1 VDQNN
6 GLDQGSEESDRA
18 LMRRV
23 GLRIVPLVVLLYLVA
38 YIDRQN
44 VGYAKLQMLSSL
56 GLSETA
62 YGLGASLFFIG
73 YLFFEVPSNFALYKF
88 GARRWLARIM
98 LTWGIITLLLALT
111 SSATMFY
118 TLRFLLGA
126 AEAGLYPGVI
136 YYLSGW
142 FPGPY
147 RLRVLGLFTLG
158 SSVGNMVGSLIGGI
172 FLDLDG
178 LGGLQGWQW
187 VFIAT
192 GIPAIVLTY
201 VTLRYLPESP
211 ATARFLDDGEKARL
225 AALMAAEA
233 RTVRR
238 DIGRPLAHGPNPF
251 AVLRDARVL
260 GFALGYMLI
269 SMSTYGVGYWLPTVV
284 RGFGVSG
291 TVNGLL
297 NMIPWF
303 FASVLLAWLPARLNG
318 QRQVARAAM
327 VACAIGAL
335 CFIVGT
341 LAASNVLRLAAL
353 SIGAPCIYILI
364 PCFWTV
370 PARFLQ
376 GSAAAIG
383 IAAINSLGNVGGFL
397 AQNVMPWVG
406 HLSGSALA
414 PLMVPAC
421 CLLLF
426 GGATF
431 FVSRLAAFR
440 ALDATD
446 PANTV

>member
-1 VDQNN
+1 VLQNN
-6 GLDQGSEESDRA
+6 AADGRADESERA

-23 GLRIVPLVVLLYLVA
+23 GLRIVPLAVLLYLVA

-44 VGYAKLQMLSSL
+44 VGYAKLQMLGSL
-56 GLSETA
+56 GLSETT

-73 YLFFEVPSNFALYKF
+73 YLFFEVPSNFALYTF

-98 LTWGIITLLLALT
+98 LTWGVITLLLALT
-111 SSATMFY
+111 SSAAMFY
-118 TLRFLLGA
+118 ILRFLLGA
-126 AEAGLYPGVI
+126 AEAGLYPGII
-136 YYLSGW
+136 YYLSAW
-142 FPGPY
+142 FPNRY

-192 GIPAIVLTY
+192 GLPAILLTF
-201 VTLRYLPESP
+201 VTLRYLPETP
-211 ATARFLDDGEKARL
+211 ATARFLNTEEKARL
-225 AALMAAEA
+225 ATLMAVETSPAPRHA
-233 RTVRR
+233 
-238 DIGRPLAHGPNPF
+238 GSPF
-251 AVLRDARVL
+251 AVLRDVRLL

-291 TVNGLL
+291 TINGLL

-303 FASVLLAWLPARLNG
+303 CASVVLAWLPGRLHG
-318 QRQVARAAM
+318 QRRVAQAAM
-327 VACAIGAL
+327 LACAIGVI

-341 LAASNVLRLAAL
+341 LAASNVLRLVAL

-370 PARFLQ
+370 PSRFLQ

-406 HLSGSALA
+406 RFSGSALA
-414 PLMVPAC
+414 PLLVPAC

-431 FVSRLAAFR
+431 VVSRLAAFR
-440 ALDATD
+440 AIDAADRTE
-446 PANTV
+446 TV